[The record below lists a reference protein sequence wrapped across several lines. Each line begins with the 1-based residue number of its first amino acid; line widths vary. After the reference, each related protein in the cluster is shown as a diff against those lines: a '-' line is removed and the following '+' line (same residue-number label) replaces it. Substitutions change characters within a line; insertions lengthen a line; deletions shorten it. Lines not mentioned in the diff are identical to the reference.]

1 MKNIPTFKEF
11 IGESKNTLPTNESAL
26 VDIPKDHKLKKDVE
40 NIFDEQFGSY
50 IFKFDKQEDLVG
62 INIEYLS
69 DDTGIDPNKVISL
82 VRGMIRKNPS
92 DYIEIKTE
100 RDSGDYA
107 EKYKKAYPNLE
118 ELDPDYYMVVKLRV

>member
-1 MKNIPTFKEF
+1 MKHIHTF
-11 IGESKNTLPTNESAL
+11 ESFLTESTLNESTL

-50 IFKFDKQEDLVG
+50 IFKFDKREDLVG

-69 DDTGIDPNKVISL
+69 DDTGIDPNKVTSL

-118 ELDPDYYMVVKLRV
+118 ELDPDYYIVVKLRL

>member
-11 IGESKNTLPTNESAL
+11 IAESKNTLPTNESTL

>member
-1 MKNIPTFKEF
+1 MKHIHTF
-11 IGESKNTLPTNESAL
+11 ESFLTESTLNESTL

-50 IFKFDKQEDLVG
+50 IFKFDKREDLVG

-118 ELDPDYYMVVKLRV
+118 ELDPDYYMVVKLKV

>member
-1 MKNIPTFKEF
+1 MKHIHTF
-11 IGESKNTLPTNESAL
+11 ESFLTESTLNESTL

-50 IFKFDKQEDLVG
+50 IFKFDKRENLVG

-82 VRGMIRKNPS
+82 VRGMICFS
-92 DYIEIKTE
+92 FI
-100 RDSGDYA
+100 
-107 EKYKKAYPNLE
+107 
-118 ELDPDYYMVVKLRV
+118 